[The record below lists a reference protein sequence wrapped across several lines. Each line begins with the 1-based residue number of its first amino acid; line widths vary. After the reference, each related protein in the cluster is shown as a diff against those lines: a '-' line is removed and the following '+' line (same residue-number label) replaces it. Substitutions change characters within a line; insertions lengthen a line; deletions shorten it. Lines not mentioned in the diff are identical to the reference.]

1 MNFENYEGTAI
12 DLDVFNQIEGNTS
25 IEPMEGAEVEPE
37 VPAQSEEVVET
48 DDSEDAEITTEE
60 IEDETSVYN
69 IPGIG
74 DVTADEIYEWRQG
87 NLRQSDYTRKTQDL
101 ARQRD
106 ELRDAKELFDYIS
119 SNPHLIQAL
128 RDAEQGYVPP
138 AVNNVTPERQMIRQL
153 AYNQKAM
160 ETDLKLAALKQKY
173 GEIDEVALFNKAAEL
188 RTEDLEFVYQ
198 GLQNEMNSGI
208 DLDAIRQA
216 AIEEAKAQLKA
227 ELENDMNAVGTSV
240 STKQSKPV
248 ENPVSLTAEQKRV
261 AAAMGMSESEYAK
274 WM

>member
-1 MNFENYEGTAI
+1 MSFENYEGTAI
-12 DLDVFNQIEGNTS
+12 DMEVFNQIEGNTEV
-25 IEPMEGAEVEPE
+25 EPMESTEAEPDA
-37 VPAQSEEVVET
+37 PTQSDVVEA

-60 IEDETSVYN
+60 SIPDSYD

-74 DVTADEIYEWRQG
+74 NVTIDEINEWRQG
-87 NLRQSDYTRKTQDL
+87 NLRQSDYTRKTQEL
-101 ARQRD
+101 ARQRE
-106 ELRDAKELFDYIS
+106 ELRDAKELFDYLS

-128 RDAEQGYVPP
+128 REAEQGNIPP
-138 AVNNVTPERQMIRQL
+138 VVNNATPERQMIRQL

-160 ETDLKLAALKQKY
+160 ETDMKLAALKQKY
-173 GEIDEVALFNKAAEL
+173 GDIDEVALFNKAAEL

-198 GLQNEMNSGI
+198 GLQNEKPTEY

-227 ELENDMNAVGTSV
+227 ELEQNMDAVGTSV

-248 ENPVSLTAEQKRV
+248 EEPVNLTAEQKRV
-261 AAAMGMSESEYAK
+261 AKALGMSETDYAK